1 VYKEALRSIEG
12 IQIYPLISLTIF
24 GLFFISL
31 IIWVMKADK
40 EYIHNMSHLP
50 LTDDESVVGNKK
62 GAQSHV

>member
-1 VYKEALRSIEG
+1 MYKEALRSIEG

-50 LTDDESVVGNKK
+50 LADDESVVGNKK